1 MNIGDLVKFAGNRV
15 IGSGDQI
22 GIIVAIGNDPPSAI
36 IRWSESNTESF
47 ISIDALEVLSHYE
60 ER

>member
-22 GIIVAIGNDPPSAI
+22 GIIVAIGEDPPSAI

-47 ISIDALEVLSHYE
+47 ISTDAL
-60 ER
+60 